1 MIKIRMPGRYRIK
14 VATIDSI
21 SSITVTKQFTEDM
34 DKMIIE
40 LHTYLK
46 DDNGRLIPKE
56 YTPEG
61 IIKEFKRTGHLNK
74 KYAVYEY
81 DYYKIKNVD
90 GKSILNE
97 KSNPHIQNHFDRGMN
112 VPINYIVLELITVD
126 KYHGYGRA
134 ILQSSKTTNAGGVYD
149 IVYVSDKSLDCDAV
163 NSLYKLME
171 ECDNDTYKESLLR
184 FKKQCTKD
192 DK

>member
-1 MIKIRMPGRYRIK
+1 MIKIRISGRYRIK

-34 DKMIIE
+34 DNMIIE

-46 DDNGRLIPKE
+46 DDNRKLIPKE
-56 YTPEG
+56 HTPEE
-61 IIKEFKRTGHLNK
+61 ILKEFKRTGHLNK

-97 KSNPHIQNHFDRGMN
+97 KSNPHIQNLFDRGIS

-126 KYHGYGRA
+126 KYHGYGRG
-134 ILQSSKTTNAGGVYD
+134 ILQASKATNAGGVYEL
-149 IVYVSDKSLDCDAV
+149 VYVSDKSSDCDEV

-171 ECDNDTYKESLLR
+171 ECNNGTYKEALLR
-184 FKKQCTKD
+184 FKKQYTKD
-192 DK
+192 NK